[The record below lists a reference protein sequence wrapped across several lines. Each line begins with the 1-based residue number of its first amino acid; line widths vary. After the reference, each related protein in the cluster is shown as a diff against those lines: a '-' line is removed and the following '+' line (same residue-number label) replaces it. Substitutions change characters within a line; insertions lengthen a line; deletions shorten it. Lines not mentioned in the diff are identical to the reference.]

1 MTDTPRQLREQIL
14 VSRCQAGDERAFEEM
29 VSTYGPRLRYYLLK
43 QLGRPE
49 AMDDLLQE
57 VWLDVYRGIVR
68 LRYPGAFR
76 TWIYRIARDRAF
88 RVLRRARVPLQLAD
102 EADLAAAEVEDDSFS
117 AEDARRVH
125 AALDRL
131 SPFHRE
137 VLLLR
142 FIEDLPY
149 EDIAQITG
157 CPIGTVRSRIHHA
170 KRLLRQAMERGN
182 IHERERTC

>member
-1 MTDTPRQLREQIL
+1 MTDSPHQLRERIL
-14 VSRCQAGDERAFEEM
+14 VSRCQAGDERAFEEI

-43 QLGRPE
+43 QLGSPE
-49 AMDDLLQE
+49 AADDVVQE

-68 LRYPGAFR
+68 LRRPDAFR
-76 TWIYRIARDRAF
+76 AWIYRIARDRAF
-88 RVLRRARVPLQLAD
+88 RALRRARVPCQLPD
-102 EADLAAAEVEDDSFS
+102 EAEWAAAEVEDDGFS

-131 SPFHRE
+131 SPSHRD

-149 EDIAQITG
+149 DEIAQITG
-157 CPIGTVRSRIHHA
+157 CPPGTVKSRIHHA
-170 KRLLRQAMERGN
+170 KRLLRQEMERRN
-182 IHERERTC
+182 DHE